1 MAGQPSNYER
11 EVRDTIVKS
20 GLTGVAA
27 AAIAVTFIAPQ
38 GFGGMIGQSLASG
51 FGFDS
56 TANAAD
62 NPYANLP
69 AYPAPLTTQELNEIR
84 SQLAST
90 TASLALSRAATD
102 DKIEHV
108 RSLAMGDDLVTFTPS
123 RAAPVP
129 SAPEA
134 TLRLALSEP
143 ATFDDAP
150 VEAYIVEAP
159 AFIEAP
165 VETSAEAPVEAAF
178 TPASYS
184 GGGYDAS
191 VPYRDPHLEL
201 ADLLLAHENF

>member
-1 MAGQPSNYER
+1 MAGQLSNYER
-11 EVRDTIVKS
+11 EVRDTVVKS
-20 GLTGVAA
+20 SLTGVAA

-69 AYPAPLTTQELNEIR
+69 AYPAPLSTQELNEIR
-84 SQLAST
+84 DQLAST

-123 RAAPVP
+123 RSAPVP

-143 ATFDDAP
+143 ATFADAP
-150 VEAYIVEAP
+150 VEAYV
-159 AFIEAP
+159 
-165 VETSAEAPVEAAF
+165 AEAPVEASF

-184 GGGYDAS
+184 GGGGHDDS

-201 ADLLLAHENF
+201 AELLLAHESF

>member
-27 AAIAVTFIAPQ
+27 AALAVTFISPA
-38 GFGGMIGQSLASG
+38 GFGGMIGASLASG

-69 AYPAPLTTQELNEIR
+69 AYPAPLSQAELSHIR
-84 SQLAST
+84 GQLAST
-90 TASLALSRAATD
+90 AASLEITRAATD

-108 RSLAMGDDLVTFTPS
+108 RSLAMGDGLVTFTPT
-123 RAAPVP
+123 RTQTAAAPDA
-129 SAPEA
+129 S
-134 TLRLALSEP
+134 LRLTLSEP
-143 ATFDDAP
+143 ASF
-150 VEAYIVEAP
+150 
-159 AFIEAP
+159 
-165 VETSAEAPVEAAF
+165 AEAPVEAYVINAPVEA
-178 TPASYS
+178 TAMPVSYAGS
-184 GGGYDAS
+184 GYDAS

>member
-56 TANAAD
+56 TADAAD

-69 AYPAPLTTQELNEIR
+69 AYPAPLSQQELSQIR
-84 SQLAST
+84 GQLAST
-90 TASLALSRAATD
+90 SASLAITRAATD

-108 RSLAMGDDLVTFTPS
+108 RQLAMGDDLVTFTPS

-134 TLRLALSEP
+134 SLRLSLSEP
-143 ATFDDAP
+143 ATF
-150 VEAYIVEAP
+150 
-159 AFIEAP
+159 
-165 VETSAEAPVEAAF
+165 AEAPVEAYVIDAPAEMTA
-178 TPASYS
+178 TPVSYS